1 MDSLDLIALRV
12 RSGLPLV
19 LQRVPL
25 QLGARTAA
33 QVLAERLERPVE
45 VVTDAFA
52 AKPDAV
58 RVIDARPLRADTF
71 QRWDEGRAQLGD
83 ERSPLVVL
91 LDVHSGKALL
101 AAAPHLS
108 SWAGGVQLPEE
119 KSVRPARS
127 EEELTLGR
135 AALRRALYEH
145 PELRETHPRV
155 PIGVMIGSDR
165 LFLGE
170 GDVYPL
176 QAAREELDEGILYIT
191 RLCEEVDLD

>member
-176 QAAREELDEGILYIT
+176 QAAREQLDEGILYIT

>member
-1 MDSLDLIALRV
+1 VDSLDLVAIQV
-12 RSGLPLV
+12 QVGLPVV
-19 LQRVPL
+19 LQRVPRKL
-25 QLGARTAA
+25 DVQTAA
-33 QVLAERLERPVE
+33 QGLAERLERPVE
-45 VVTDAFA
+45 VVIDAFA

-58 RVIDARPLRADTF
+58 RVIDGRPLRADNF
-71 QRWDEGRAQLGD
+71 RRWDEGRAQLGD

-155 PIGVMIGSDR
+155 PIGVMIGADR

-170 GDVYPL
+170 GGVYPL

-191 RLCEEVDLD
+191 RLCEEVGLE

>member
-1 MDSLDLIALRV
+1 MVALRIQA
-12 RSGLPLV
+12 GLPVV

-25 QLGARTAA
+25 RLDARSAA
-33 QVLAERLERPVE
+33 KGLEERLQHSVE

-52 AKPDAV
+52 AKPNTV
-58 RVIDARPLRADTF
+58 RVIDARSLRADTF
-71 QRWDEGRAQLGD
+71 RGWDEGRAQLGD

-91 LDVHSGKALL
+91 LDVNSGKALL

-127 EEELTLGR
+127 DEELSLGR
-135 AALRRALYEH
+135 AALRRVLYQQ

-155 PIGVMIGSDR
+155 PIGIMIGSDR

-170 GDVYPL
+170 GGVYPL
-176 QAAREELDEGILYIT
+176 QAAREEFDEGILYIT
-191 RLCEEVDLD
+191 RLCEEVGLE

>member
-1 MDSLDLIALRV
+1 MDSLDMVKLRV
-12 RSGLPLV
+12 QARLPVV
-19 LQRVPL
+19 LQRVPRDL
-25 QLGARTAA
+25 DAQAA
-33 QVLAERLERPVE
+33 AKGLAKRLRRPTE
-45 VVTDAFA
+45 VVTDAFG

-71 QRWDEGRAQLGD
+71 RQWDEGRAQLGD

-127 EEELTLGR
+127 DEELTLGR
-135 AALRRALYEH
+135 AALRRVLYQR

-155 PIGVMIGSDR
+155 PIGIMIGSDR

-176 QAAREELDEGILYIT
+176 QAAREEFDEGILYIT
-191 RLCEEVDLD
+191 RLCEEVGLD

>member
-1 MDSLDLIALRV
+1 MDSLDLVVMQV

-19 LQRVPL
+19 LQRVPR
-25 QLGARTAA
+25 QLDARSAA
-33 QVLAERLERPVE
+33 HTLAERLQRPVE

-58 RVIDARPLRADTF
+58 RVIDARPLRSDTF
-71 QRWDEGRAQLGD
+71 RRWDEGRAQLGD

-127 EEELTLGR
+127 DEELELGR
-135 AALRRALYEH
+135 AALRRVLYQR
-145 PELRETHPRV
+145 PELGETHPRV
-155 PIGVMIGSDR
+155 PIGVIIGSDR

-170 GDVYPL
+170 GGVYPL

-191 RLCEEVDLD
+191 RLCEEVGLD

>member
-1 MDSLDLIALRV
+1 MDSLDLVALRV
-12 RSGLPLV
+12 RAGLPLV

-25 QLGARTAA
+25 RLDSQTAA
-33 QVLAERLERPVE
+33 QGLAERLQRPVE
-45 VVTDAFA
+45 VVTDIFA
-52 AKPDAV
+52 AKLDAV
-58 RVIDARPLRADTF
+58 RVIDARPLRVDTF
-71 QRWDEGRAQLGD
+71 RQWDEGRAQLGD

-119 KSVRPARS
+119 QLVCPALS
-127 EEELTLGR
+127 DKDVALGR
-135 AALRRALYEH
+135 AALQRQIHRWPSLRKTHSRA
-145 PELRETHPRV
+145 
-155 PIGVMIGSDR
+155 PIGVVIGSER

-170 GDVYPL
+170 GGVHPF

-191 RLCEEVDLD
+191 RLSEEVGLE

>member
-1 MDSLDLIALRV
+1 MDSLDLVALRV
-12 RSGLPLV
+12 RAGLPLV

-25 QLGARTAA
+25 RLDVQSAALG
-33 QVLAERLERPVE
+33 LAERLRRPVE

-52 AKPDAV
+52 TKPDAV
-58 RVIDARPLRADTF
+58 RIIDARPLRSDTF
-71 QRWDEGRAQLGD
+71 RRWDEGRAQLGD

-101 AAAPHLS
+101 AAASHLS

-119 KSVRPARS
+119 QLVCPALS
-127 EEELTLGR
+127 DKEVALGR
-135 AALRRALYEH
+135 AALRRQLHARPAL
-145 PELRETHPRV
+145 RQTHSRA
-155 PIGVMIGSDR
+155 PIGVVVGSDQ

-170 GDVYPL
+170 GGVHPL

-191 RLCEEVDLD
+191 RLSEEVGLE

>member
-1 MDSLDLIALRV
+1 MDSLDLVVMRV

-19 LQRVPL
+19 LQRVPR
-25 QLGARTAA
+25 QLDAQSAART
-33 QVLAERLERPVE
+33 LAERLERPVE

-101 AAAPHLS
+101 TAAPHLS
-108 SWAGGVQLPEE
+108 SWAGGVELPEE
-119 KSVRPARS
+119 KSVRPALS
-127 EEELTLGR
+127 DQEVVLGR
-135 AALRRALYEH
+135 AALRRQLHAR
-145 PELRETHPRV
+145 PALRETHPGV
-155 PIGVMIGSDR
+155 PIGVVIGSDR

-170 GDVYPL
+170 GGVHPI
-176 QAAREELDEGILYIT
+176 QAAREELDEGIVYIT
-191 RLCEEVDLD
+191 RLSEEVGLE